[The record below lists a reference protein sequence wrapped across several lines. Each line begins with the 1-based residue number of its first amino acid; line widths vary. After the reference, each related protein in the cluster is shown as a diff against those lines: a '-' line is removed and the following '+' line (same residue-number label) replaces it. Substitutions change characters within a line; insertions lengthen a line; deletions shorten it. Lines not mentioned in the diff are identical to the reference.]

1 MGASAMFAETLI
13 QGHWLQSSERLQR
26 AHQRTWSDEFSREV
40 AVMNGTV
47 NRCECERSR
56 SALQRTLTTCRK
68 DSSGRRPFAVPIAA
82 RWRATAH
89 VAGSPSHVTRS
100 GASFATSS
108 LAGYATSCTAI
119 SSSIPVQS
127 YSTSISSGCWA
138 LSCITG
144 SASFLVYYVRQS
156 TSSMII
162 SSMAEEEIW
171 LEEGALLRNILA
183 DDYWWSGRWGL
194 NCKIVWLC
202 YYI

>member
-1 MGASAMFAETLI
+1 MGAFAMFAETLI
-13 QGHWLQSSERLQR
+13 QGHWLQNSDRLQR
-26 AHQRTWSDEFSREV
+26 AHQRTWSDEFSREL

-108 LAGYATSCTAI
+108 LAGYATSCTDI
-119 SSSIPVQS
+119 SNSIPVQS
-127 YSTSISSGCWA
+127 YNTSISSGCWA
-138 LSCITG
+138 FPAAP
-144 SASFLVYYVRQS
+144 ASFLVYYVRQS

-162 SSMAEEEIW
+162 SSMVEEEKWTWGGSI
-171 LEEGALLRNILA
+171 AAQYSRRRRRLLVIRPVRFEL
-183 DDYWWSGRWGL
+183 
-194 NCKIVWLC
+194 
-202 YYI
+202 